1 MDIDQRLAEIGRLQA
16 LADAVAADD
25 FAGRYELQKQIDELK
40 KGLPA
45 FDKDAGRTR
54 EDIEVELAERRRQLQ
69 RLLHDTG
76 VPLAPMSDGA
86 GGSGDAATV
95 AMRQRALDGAG
106 IDDIKRRIGEL
117 ESALSKLDRD

>member
-1 MDIDQRLAEIGRLQA
+1 
-16 LADAVAADD
+16 
-25 FAGRYELQKQIDELK
+25 
-40 KGLPA
+40 
-45 FDKDAGRTR
+45 
-54 EDIEVELAERRRQLQ
+54 
-69 RLLHDTG
+69 
-76 VPLAPMSDGA
+76 MSDGA